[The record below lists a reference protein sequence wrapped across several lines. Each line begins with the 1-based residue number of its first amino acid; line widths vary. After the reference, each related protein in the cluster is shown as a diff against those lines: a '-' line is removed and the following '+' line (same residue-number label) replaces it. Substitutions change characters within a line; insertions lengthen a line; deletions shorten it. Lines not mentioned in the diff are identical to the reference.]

1 MCLSL
6 SVSAAINIIS
16 DADTARFMLRNAL
29 YQVVIMTIME
39 RNKACIAWCVC
50 ENDFARQL
58 T

>member
-1 MCLSL
+1 MCLFV
-6 SVSAAINIIS
+6 SVCVAINIIS
-16 DADTARFMLRNAL
+16 DADIARFMLRNAL

-39 RNKACIAWCVC
+39 RNKACIVWRVC

>member
-1 MCLSL
+1 MCLSV
-6 SVSAAINIIS
+6 SVCVAINIIS

-39 RNKACIAWCVC
+39 RNKACIVRRVC
-50 ENDFARQL
+50 ENGFAKLL